1 MSVALAEDGSCPY
14 DASCPG
20 ERRAAVAGTTQHR
33 CWFVWPG
40 NGDRA
45 IVCYHRRRLA
55 RQPQKAYMRERKA
68 GMNVKLM
75 CWKRAGTYDVN
86 LLWCINCPMMV
97 RFSIFLNSAMVG
109 VVITCVVFTR
119 RSWTAPPWVLNII
132 QHPGVIYIYIYIY
145 QNSKYGWLRGRSYLH
160 SSCSTF
166 QPPKASIIA
175 TSNPTGMRNILE

>member
-1 MSVALAEDGSCPY
+1 VKRFVPGDHPFSAKIIGSWRHPLMMSVALAEDGSCQY

-75 CWKRAGTYDVN
+75 CWKRTGTYDEN
-86 LLWCINCPMMV
+86 LLWCIYCPTT
-97 RFSIFLNSAMVG
+97 FGCGSKNDEDFILFW
-109 VVITCVVFTR
+109 FR
-119 RSWTAPPWVLNII
+119 R
-132 QHPGVIYIYIYIY
+132 PGVEYYSTHCEQNRQYICIYIL
-145 QNSKYGWLRGRSYLH
+145 NRS
-160 SSCSTF
+160 F
-166 QPPKASIIA
+166 DFKSIC
-175 TSNPTGMRNILE
+175 NKLLENVCLTTQDP